1 MVLNEAPSITNVSF
15 TQSGEWVNKLEVP
28 KEGTKE
34 YLIEVSIEDPDG
46 VSSAQVKIGRLAP
59 IGQSENWLSLTDD
72 GQGGDRIANDGVF
85 SLEIELRSTLSV
97 GEINYL
103 IRSADIYQSLTP
115 EEQQTHTIELVDSTK
130 IGSDGSNW
138 LAEHATSV
146 VLVGLLMLLAIGAT
160 ALVVTMRNSDLE

>member
-1 MVLNEAPSITNVSF
+1 M
-15 TQSGEWVNKLEVP
+15 
-28 KEGTKE
+28 
-34 YLIEVSIEDPDG
+34 
-46 VSSAQVKIGRLAP
+46 AP

-115 EEQQTHTIELVDSTK
+115 DEQQTHTIELVDSTK
-130 IGSDGSNW
+130 ISSGGPNW